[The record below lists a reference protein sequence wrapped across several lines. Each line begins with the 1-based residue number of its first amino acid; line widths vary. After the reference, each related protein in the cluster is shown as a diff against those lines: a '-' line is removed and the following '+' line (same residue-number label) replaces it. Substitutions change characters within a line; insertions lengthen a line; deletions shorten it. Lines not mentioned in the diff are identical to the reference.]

1 MIAEFCHWLIKLLK
15 AMTIMKKMVL
25 IIYLLAVILFGT
37 STFVNAI
44 ELLDCMVPNQSDT
57 YIAPQGSKEELY
69 QDIFMTMLT
78 PYIQKAVDDY
88 YGKYYAVD
96 PVAEILSI
104 DRPNGYRTFYF
115 IIKLQVIPYQ
125 GAHNAVGID

>member
-1 MIAEFCHWLIKLLK
+1 
-15 AMTIMKKMVL
+15 MKKMVL
-25 IIYLLAVILFGT
+25 IIYLVAVILFGT

-44 ELLDCMVPNQSDT
+44 ELLDCRVPNQSDT
-57 YIAPQGSKEELY
+57 YITLQGSKEELY

-78 PYIQKAVDDY
+78 PYIQKAVDNY
-88 YGKYYAVD
+88 YGRHYAVD

-115 IIKLQVIPYQ
+115 IIKLQVAPYQ
-125 GAHNAVGID
+125 GAHNAVGVDQITLSVSR